1 MERIMIM
8 CQLLNEA
15 RFGGSRFDNLYGIK
29 KLIRMGAVKD
39 AYPLHDGDCHY
50 DKKSNEPLNDR
61 QVRAWQKFWH
71 GCNVWITD
79 VVKVLG

>member
-1 MERIMIM
+1 MERIMIV

-61 QVRAWQKFWH
+61 QVRAWPKILARMQRLDYR
-71 GCNVWITD
+71 CC
-79 VVKVLG
+79 